1 MLGKTSESV
10 LTFNF
15 FSTFASA
22 LVMRAKGV
30 DKNLYFLL
38 QHAAFKNCG
47 WFKVCQSTF
56 PSISGKALYSEV
68 FPMRDTVQ
76 PEGQRCTYR
85 TGFSAKGGQ

>member
-38 QHAAFKNCG
+38 QRAAFKTVAGLKFVRALSQASLERHCI
-47 WFKVCQSTF
+47 VRCF
-56 PSISGKALYSEV
+56 P
-68 FPMRDTVQ
+68 
-76 PEGQRCTYR
+76 
-85 TGFSAKGGQ
+85 